1 MRSTIE
7 AEDRYVEGPNVRW
20 LMEDGVYLFPSGPVR
35 ESRDEFRAFVDRHDV
50 KYVIAE
56 MDSMHKFR
64 YRGGL
69 IDRQLKFQGVL
80 DFDPQAGIREL
91 DVPENW
97 HKVLEDQNGIVEY
110 IVYKVKPR
118 TES

>member
-1 MRSTIE
+1 MRSTIG

-20 LMEDGVYLFPSGPVR
+20 LLEDGMYTCSHRVR
-35 ESRDEFRAFVDRHDV
+35 FASRETSSRAFVDRHDV

-80 DFDPQAGIREL
+80 DFRSAGG
-91 DVPENW
+91 N
-97 HKVLEDQNGIVEY
+97 
-110 IVYKVKPR
+110 
-118 TES
+118 